1 MEELLL
7 TSGEPAYV
15 NDFRSFYAHSFEG
28 WTVSD
33 GRNYK
38 RPVVFEANE
47 AAAEEMIHGY
57 RLFPRLC
64 PEVKRSVAAGRVL
77 DYLQLAPPG
86 YPCRYLLSGVLPF
99 HP

>member
-57 RLFPRLC
+57 LVVTQYHYRLGASIFPL
-64 PEVKRSVAAGRVL
+64 
-77 DYLQLAPPG
+77 
-86 YPCRYLLSGVLPF
+86 
-99 HP
+99 